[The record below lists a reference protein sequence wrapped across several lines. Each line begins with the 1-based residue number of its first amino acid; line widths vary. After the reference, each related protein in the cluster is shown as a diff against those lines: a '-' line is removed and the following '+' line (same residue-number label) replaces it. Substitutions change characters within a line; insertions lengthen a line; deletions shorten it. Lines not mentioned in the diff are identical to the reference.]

1 MVALQKFALNLAM
14 LRRFARIF
22 FEPPKNADSLIE
34 TRDSFN
40 VGQIFFLLLCL
51 FTLGLVTFRAHP

>member
-40 VGQIFFLLLCL
+40 VGQIFFLLFCL